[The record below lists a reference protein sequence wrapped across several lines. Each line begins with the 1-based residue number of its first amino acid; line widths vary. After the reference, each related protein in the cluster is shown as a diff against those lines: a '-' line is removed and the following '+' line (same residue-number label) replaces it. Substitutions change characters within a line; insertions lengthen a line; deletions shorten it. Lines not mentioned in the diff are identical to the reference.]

1 MILYTLMGRILPNNI
16 EVFTLKRPSFT
27 AEFKRDSANLV
38 INQGYGIREASEAV
52 GVSQSAMRKWVIQLR
67 EEQGGVTPKGSAIT
81 PEQQKIQELE
91 AKIKRIER
99 EKEILK
105 KATALLIS
113 DSIKQSI

>member
-1 MILYTLMGRILPNNI
+1 
-16 EVFTLKRPSFT
+16 LKKPSFT
-27 AEFKRDSANLV
+27 AEFKRDAADLV

-52 GVSQSAMRKWVIQLR
+52 GVSQSAMRNWVLQLQQ
-67 EEQGGVTPKGSAIT
+67 EQKGITPKGTAIT
-81 PEQQKIQELE
+81 AEQQKIQELE

-105 KATALLIS
+105 KATALLMS